1 MYSQPGMPC
10 RKSNAVLLNPKTLL
24 GKMVNRLDFR
34 FKNFKNRFIFLI
46 QMSTEPAGN
55 GSENKIK
62 KELYKN
68 LVLFFI

>member
-1 MYSQPGMPC
+1 
-10 RKSNAVLLNPKTLL
+10 
-24 GKMVNRLDFR
+24 MVNRLDFR

-55 GSENKIK
+55 GSENKK
-62 KELYKN
+62 KKLYKN

>member
-1 MYSQPGMPC
+1 
-10 RKSNAVLLNPKTLL
+10 
-24 GKMVNRLDFR
+24 MVNRLDFR

-46 QMSTEPAGN
+46 QMSAEPARN